1 MSGPLMTSAIALFGE
16 TSLFAAANTSTNTT
30 VPLLLDQ
37 ICRLNR
43 LPFSTFRSYR
53 DYTPACTSQ
62 ADDTVRLLQIMQNF
76 TTVLF
81 SDPTATERYLSASI
95 ISLTGI
101 TLVSLL
107 LLLQLLGLAYLAHYI
122 YKVPT
127 WTPHLDALSIA
138 RITTSLDR
146 GIVPGLGA
154 LYASDMRRLDSTDAM
169 VGI

>member
-16 TSLFAAANTSTNTT
+16 NSLFAVANTSTNATT
-30 VPLLLDQ
+30 PLLLDQ

-53 DYTPACTSQ
+53 DYTAACSSQ
-62 ADDTVRLLQIMQNF
+62 ADDTQRLLQIMQNF

-81 SDPTATERYLSASI
+81 SDTTATERYLSASI
-95 ISLTGI
+95 ISLTGV

-107 LLLQLLGLAYLAHYI
+107 LLLQLFGLAYLAYYI

-138 RITTSLDR
+138 RITASLNR

-154 LYASDMRRLDSTDAM
+154 MYASDMQRLDSTDAT